1 MLHTRAAFSHRL
13 FPERTGSS
21 GHPEPHTSFCCLG
34 IARSKQ
40 KVLPLHPRDRS
51 SLGKRATCL
60 GLRAARK
67 PTIRSGAAPLR
78 KRRALSFGRDRAA
91 TQPELSCS
99 FVRGDVWVWGFVIV
113 VGGGCRFGFLGS
125 MSLDFD
131 GKKLAFHESL
141 SLII

>member
-1 MLHTRAAFSHRL
+1 MCRTHGLPSDVGFSRSVPAAPGIPSRTHPSAAWELPGASRRCFPSIPGTEAVWENGPRAA
-13 FPERTGSS
+13 
-21 GHPEPHTSFCCLG
+21 C
-34 IARSKQ
+34 
-40 KVLPLHPRDRS
+40 
-51 SLGKRATCL
+51 
-60 GLRAARK
+60 K
-67 PTIRSGAAPLR
+67 PTIRSGAGPLW
-78 KRRALSFGRDRAA
+78 KRRAPSFGRDRAA
-91 TQPELSCS
+91 TQPELSCP